1 MSCSLRTLSGCSS
14 WNGCHHPHG
23 ASVSTRHCASTA
35 DAIVTGE
42 HQARA
47 QDPRVGRRLVH
58 RPPSTVGT
66 GAEAGLW
73 WLDQTSPACPL
84 LVSTSHVA
92 ANSVTGASQCCPGTS
107 RAQPSTHMSLSASV
121 PVADGRETHVA
132 GLTSMEAHGAQG
144 PHQDIPF
151 ATNKARSVTPPASQF
166 MKAYPQGII
175 LVTFAFAFP
184 VGQDPKGYRHGAV
197 SEKDAHM
204 QSYLRTVQVFLFRM
218 DLRSHTSPLCA
229 QLGIETST
237 KWQPP
242 GCLATRLPG

>member
-1 MSCSLRTLSGCSS
+1 MAAREGTAPPPPMPLRQ
-14 WNGCHHPHG
+14 
-23 ASVSTRHCASTA
+23 ASTKPGRKTHVL
-35 DAIVTGE
+35 DGGSSTGHLPQSGRE
-42 HQARA
+42 QR
-47 QDPRVGRRLVH
+47 QDCGGLTRR
-58 RPPSTVGT
+58 
-66 GAEAGLW
+66 
-73 WLDQTSPACPL
+73 
-84 LVSTSHVA
+84 
-92 ANSVTGASQCCPGTS
+92 CCPGTS

-151 ATNKARSVTPPASQF
+151 ATNKSTLSNSSCFTVHESLSPRNNIGTE
-166 MKAYPQGII
+166 K
-175 LVTFAFAFP
+175 VTFAFAFP
-184 VGQDPKGYRHGAV
+184 VGQDPKGYRHEAV